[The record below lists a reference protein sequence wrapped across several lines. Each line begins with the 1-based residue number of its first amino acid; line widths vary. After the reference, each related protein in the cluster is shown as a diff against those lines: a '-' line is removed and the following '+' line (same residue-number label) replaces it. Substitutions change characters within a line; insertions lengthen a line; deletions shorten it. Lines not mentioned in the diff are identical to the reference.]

1 MIKFFHAIKTNDHL
15 NQFQVCINYEPFFF
29 LNIRKHQKKPQ
40 LIIIS
45 LEMYS
50 KIYFILDTQSC
61 HIFNPEETKKKE

>member
-1 MIKFFHAIKTNDHL
+1 MNR
-15 NQFQVCINYEPFFF
+15 FFF